1 MGREGMGKAEEE
13 MMNGKGEWG
22 YSTLAVGDRCPWC
35 WKVRIGLVAK
45 IIDSITITIVT
56 EKKINMDYI
65 LMIHMR

>member
-1 MGREGMGKAEEE
+1 

-22 YSTLAVGDRCPWC
+22 NSELAVGDR

-45 IIDSITITIVT
+45 IIRSVTITVVN
-56 EKKINMDYI
+56 EKKDKFNSLRQDYI